1 MAQNQTPGLDFGLMA
16 KFNIEVL
23 IKVKPPCFKRFIH
36 LKKKPISNWMSLQF
50 WITAYMVYSKQPE
63 QPF

>member
-36 LKKKPISNWMSLQF
+36 LKKK
-50 WITAYMVYSKQPE
+50 AY
-63 QPF
+63 